1 MVMIAVCIPYS
12 SVAVAL
18 GGLTLWH
25 AILITRGETSVER
38 HSNKKEIRRLK
49 EKGKVRLIG
58 LYGFTKISAWCTSSE
73 LVSKACFSFVRCS
86 EIHTTMG
93 K

>member
-1 MVMIAVCIPYS
+1 MIAVFFLPPCS

-25 AILITRGETSVER
+25 AILITLGETSVER
-38 HSNKKEIRRLK
+38 HINKKEVRRLK
-49 EKGKVRLIG
+49 EKGKVRFI
-58 LYGFTKISAWCTSSE
+58 GFTQISTRCTSLE
-73 LVSKACFSFVRCS
+73 LTTKACFSLVRCS
-86 EIHTTMG
+86 GIHTIMG